1 MLCEIYLKK
10 SVGFFY
16 CRFLYDGRVETFF
29 PYMLAIFV
37 YYIVNGLSMF
47 FVLVVLFLFLL
58 KIHSESTWTSV
69 FFFFKY
75 IIFCWKI
82 LQVACLKPEEKA
94 SSEAA
99 DSPTGGIDFICSRV
113 STAWKG
119 STQRTLLEFFCSLRG
134 VSQIWPHVIHHTP
147 LQRKEV
153 KFRKVTQPAV
163 ATGIWN

>member
-69 FFFFKY
+69 FFFLSTLFSAGKY
-75 IIFCWKI
+75 CRWHASSQKRRP
-82 LQVACLKPEEKA
+82 VLKPLTVQQVELIL
-94 SSEAA
+94 SAA
-99 DSPTGGIDFICSRV
+99 
-113 STAWKG
+113 
-119 STQRTLLEFFCSLRG
+119 E
-134 VSQIWPHVIHHTP
+134 
-147 LQRKEV
+147 
-153 KFRKVTQPAV
+153 
-163 ATGIWN
+163 